1 MSIGITYLQS
11 ISKSNPFSPAHFFM
25 AAETSYLF
33 WSHRREYAFV
43 SPKPFTAKYLSS
55 SHQCI
60 FPTICACDLL
70 LKMDFKIYVAHSFK
84 SKQF

>member
-43 SPKPFTAKYLSS
+43 SPKPFTAKYLTSS
-55 SHQCI
+55 QRCI
-60 FPTICACDLL
+60 FPTIFACVLL
-70 LKMDFKIYVAHSFK
+70 LEINFKT
-84 SKQF
+84 